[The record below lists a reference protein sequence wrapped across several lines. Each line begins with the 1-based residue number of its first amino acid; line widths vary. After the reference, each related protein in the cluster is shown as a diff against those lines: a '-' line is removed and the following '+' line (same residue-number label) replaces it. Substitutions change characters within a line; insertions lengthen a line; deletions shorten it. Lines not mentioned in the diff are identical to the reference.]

1 MQSANPGNFEDLVSS
16 KGTVVA
22 YFTAPW
28 CGPCKIIR
36 PILQEI
42 EDENSDIMIV
52 NINIEEHPN
61 MAESNNI
68 LGIPALHVYVDGV
81 LSGKMTGARSK
92 QLILN
97 EIRTVQ
103 EI

>member
-1 MQSANPGNFEDLVSS
+1 MQAANQDTFEEQVS

-42 EDENSDIMIV
+42 EDENDDITIV
-52 NINIEEHPN
+52 KIDIEEHPD
-61 MAESNNI
+61 MADVHSVM
-68 LGIPALHVYVDGV
+68 GIPSLHVYVDGV